1 MSLQRAVHSGR
12 LRPHPSGAK
21 GAKSLIV
28 QSWWV
33 LLFTAGC
40 FLIYSQ
46 AMQKKTLVAKALQEH
61 LEALHDQKGQLLEEH
76 EDLVLQIHSQS
87 DPAWIQ
93 LTLMK
98 GLGLVPDGQMKV
110 FFQSELKD
118 SVKSSVKDGQAA

>member
-1 MSLQRAVHSGR
+1 
-12 LRPHPSGAK
+12 
-21 GAKSLIV
+21 
-28 QSWWV
+28 
-33 LLFTAGC
+33 
-40 FLIYSQ
+40 
-46 AMQKKTLVAKALQEH
+46 MQKKTLVAKALQEH
-61 LEALHDQKGQLLEEH
+61 LEALHYQKGQLLEEH

-118 SVKSSVKDGQAA
+118 SVKDPVKDGQAA